1 MKVKVKVK
9 HAPLNQVEYFLNE
22 ALSEALADLNS
33 AHRETEK
40 LFQENKD
47 LRVGMSHAQDEI
59 KMLRHQIEAYEQE
72 ADNWTEDHRVMLE
85 LREEQAKYT
94 DKLKSKLATACAER
108 DNWEASFKQMTKWW
122 ENATDAKTEVEQEL
136 HSTQIELADRNE
148 RIFILE
154 QRIEML
160 EQQNQE
166 WEQTTN
172 SLATKVVEQTNEIN
186 HATEEA
192 YDLDRKN
199 LDLEMTITELQNEVD
214 KLTAELRTITVENST
229 LLVNMSNLE
238 DELDAAITIKNDYAE
253 QIGDL
258 RTKCATLEKKAN
270 DTTGSF
276 WNFLVEHGL
285 VKTEEELKLGG
296 NINEA

>member
-22 ALSEALADLNS
+22 ALSEALADLDS
-33 AHRETEK
+33 AHREIEK

-47 LRVGMSHAQDEI
+47 LRVREGHTQDEI
-59 KMLRHQIEAYEQE
+59 KQF
-72 ADNWTEDHRVMLE
+72 
-85 LREEQAKYT
+85 
-94 DKLKSKLATACAER
+94 KSCLATACAER

-122 ENATDAKTEVEQEL
+122 EDATDAKTKAEQEL
-136 HSTQIELADRNE
+136 NSTQIELADRNE

-160 EQQNQE
+160 EQQNKE

-172 SLATKVVEQTNEIN
+172 SLAIKVVEQVNEIN

-199 LDLEMTITELQNEVD
+199 LDLEMTNTKLQNEVD
-214 KLTAELRTITVENST
+214 RLTAELRTATVEHST
-229 LLVNMSNLE
+229 LLVSMANLE

-253 QIGDL
+253 QIGTL
-258 RTKCATLEKKAN
+258 RTKCATLEKKVN